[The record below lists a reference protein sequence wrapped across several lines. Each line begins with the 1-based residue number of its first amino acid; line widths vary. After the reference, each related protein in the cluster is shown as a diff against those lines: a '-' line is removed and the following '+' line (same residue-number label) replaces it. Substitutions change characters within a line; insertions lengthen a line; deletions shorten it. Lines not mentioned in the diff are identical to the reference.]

1 LTGQLVLAA
10 LLVWTVGAC
19 VDVVAGAQHR
29 WGRVTPYVAGLA
41 GSVLV
46 LIAAVR
52 MVSGTPE
59 TIQFGATLG
68 VGSTVVTFD
77 ALTGLF
83 LTLVAGLGV
92 VVSACLVSWAG
103 PIGRISGRGVG
114 AGYLLLLGSIALIL
128 IAGDAFTFLFAWEAL
143 TLAFYALVGARRQSA
158 SGARAS
164 WITLGVGKFG
174 GACLLFG
181 LLLLAAQSQSLS
193 FSTFAMVPGGATRTA
208 AFVLLIVAFCA
219 KVGSLPLQVWMPVGY
234 PEAPGPVRAAM
245 AGLAV
250 NVGFYGLW
258 RFLGLLG
265 PPPVWLAVVVLI
277 VGGLTALLGIVFAA
291 VQSRLNRV
299 IAYSSVE
306 NAGIIMVGFG
316 IALAGAASHQPGVE
330 AVGLLAAS
338 LQVLAHAVAKS
349 TAFASS
355 GFIESSFDTD
365 ELEALRG
372 VASRDR
378 WSAATFG
385 VGAITLAGLPPTIGF
400 VSEWFILE
408 ALLQEFRLDS
418 LPLRL
423 AMALAAALVALTVG
437 VALLCFIRIVGLTLL
452 GRPSRSGRGGL
463 VEDGGVAGRCGLVVM
478 ALSCFG
484 LAAAAPWVIRYIAL
498 GLDPVVPHDVA
509 IQALKSPWVLQPVFS
524 NFSILSPSWLFVVLS
539 IWLVVVGATA
549 LLLSR
554 GSLLRPRLVPPWRS
568 ATAGVAGSTRYS
580 PFAYANTLR
589 HILSNV
595 LGSRR
600 SAVLRVNGH
609 STANPYGDTDHA
621 HIEVRTDV
629 VEPVETYLYRPLRRC
644 WLQLSKWA
652 RRLQS
657 GRLEA
662 YIAYMLAALLILLSI
677 VAAMR

>member
-10 LLVWTVGAC
+10 LLIWAVGAC
-19 VDVVAGAQHR
+19 VDAVVGTQSR
-29 WGRVTPYVAGLA
+29 WSRITPYVAGFA
-41 GSVLV
+41 GSALV
-46 LIAAVR
+46 LIAGVR
-52 MVSGTPE
+52 MVLGTPE

-77 ALTGLF
+77 GLAGLF
-83 LTLVAGLGV
+83 LTLVGGLGV
-92 VVSACLVSWAG
+92 VVSACLISWAA
-103 PIGRISGRGVG
+103 PVGRISGRGTG
-114 AGYLLLLGSIALIL
+114 AGYLLLLGAVALIL
-128 IAGDAFTFLFAWEAL
+128 IAGDAFTFVFAWEAL
-143 TLAFYALVGARRQSA
+143 TLAFYALVGVRRRSA

-181 LLLLAAQSQSLS
+181 LLLLAAQSRS
-193 FSTFAMVPGGATRTA
+193 FSFATFATVPGGATRTA

-219 KVGSLPLQVWMPVGY
+219 KVGSVPLQVWMPIGY

-265 PPPVWLAVVVLI
+265 PPPIWLAVVVLV
-277 VGGLTALLGIVFAA
+277 VGGITALSGIVFAA

-306 NAGIIMVGFG
+306 NAGIILVGFG
-316 IALAGAASHQPGVE
+316 VALAGAALHQPGVE

-349 TAFASS
+349 TIFASS

-372 VASRDR
+372 VGRRDR

-385 VGAITLAGLPPTIGF
+385 AGAVTLAGLPPTIGF

-408 ALLQEFRLDS
+408 ALLQEFRIDS

-423 AMALAAALVALTVG
+423 AMAFAAALVALTVG
-437 VALLCFIRIVGLTLL
+437 FALLCFIRLVGLTLL
-452 GRPSRSGRGGL
+452 GMPSRSGRGGL
-463 VEDGGVAGRCGLVVM
+463 VEDGGIAGRSGLVVM

-498 GLDPVVPHDVA
+498 GLGPVVPHDIT
-509 IQALKSPWVLQPVFS
+509 IQALKSPWVLQPVFAS
-524 NFSILSPSWLFVVLS
+524 FSILSPTWLYVVLP

-554 GSLLRPRLVPPWRS
+554 GSLLRPRRVPPWRS
-568 ATAGVAGSTRYS
+568 ATAGVTGPTRYS
-580 PFAYANTLR
+580 PFGYANALR
-589 HILSNV
+589 HVLSNV

-600 SAVLRVNGH
+600 SAVLQADGH
-609 STANPYGDTDHA
+609 STANPHGDTDHA
-621 HIEVRTDV
+621 HILVRTDV
-629 VEPVETYLYRPLRRC
+629 VEPVETYLYRPVRRIWLRLSRC
-644 WLQLSKWA
+644 A

-662 YIAYMLAALLILLSI
+662 YIAYMLAALIILLSI